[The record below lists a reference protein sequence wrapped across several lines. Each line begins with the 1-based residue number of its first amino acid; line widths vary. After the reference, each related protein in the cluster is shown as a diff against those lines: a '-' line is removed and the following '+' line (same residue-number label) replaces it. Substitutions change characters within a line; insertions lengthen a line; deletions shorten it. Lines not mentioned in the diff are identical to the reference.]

1 MHSFGKERVIECV
14 LRIILGDIPFRHKC
28 IGGKIQEQT
37 AVPANQCVD
46 CLIKFVFLQDLTD
59 NNKCSDPETSAS
71 LWRLNLFRNRIR
83 KKSNE
88 VCIRIHH
95 GVITGINL
103 PYRCILSL
111 AVLLLR
117 YVSTSVRIV
126 NVGCPLDR
134 FPRDTSLKIRYFHCI
149 FLIHFGPR

>member
-71 LWRLNLFRNRIR
+71 L
-83 KKSNE
+83 
-88 VCIRIHH
+88 
-95 GVITGINL
+95 
-103 PYRCILSL
+103 
-111 AVLLLR
+111 AA
-117 YVSTSVRIV
+117 
-126 NVGCPLDR
+126 
-134 FPRDTSLKIRYFHCI
+134 
-149 FLIHFGPR
+149 